1 MQPVNRYT
9 NTAIALHWLIALGI
23 VINVTLAWL
32 WPHSLPDAQ
41 VRPAI
46 DVHKS
51 IGITI
56 LGLATMRLLWR
67 FSHRPPPLPTNYQKW
82 EATAAHW
89 AHVLLYVILF
99 AQPISGWI
107 MDSAFKDAATTPMHF
122 FGTSFIFPRIPWIL
136 ELHQPLKER
145 IHTAFGKAH
154 EYMSYALY
162 ALLIAHIGGALKH
175 QLIDREP
182 EIQRMLPG

>member
-46 DVHKS
+46 DMHKS
-51 IGITI
+51 IGLTI
-56 LGLATMRLLWR
+56 LGLAIMRLLWR
-67 FSHRPPPLPTNYQKW
+67 FSHPPPPLPTSYQKW
-82 EATAAHW
+82 EASAAHW
-89 AHVLLYVILF
+89 AHVALYLVLF

-107 MDSAFKDAATTPMHF
+107 MDSAYKDAAATPLHY
-122 FGTSFIFPRIPWIL
+122 FGTSFVLPRIAWIMD
-136 ELHQPLKER
+136 LHQPLKEQ
-145 IHTAFGKAH
+145 IHAIFGKAH
-154 EYMSYALY
+154 EYTSYLLY
-162 ALLIAHIGGALKH
+162 ALLIAHIAGALKH

-182 EIQRMLPG
+182 EIERMLPG